1 MNGIELAEKY
11 YKTYGENAFS
21 SAFPEILPFL
31 CFGLTGAGSEC
42 YGFDDEI
49 SRDHDFEPGFCVF
62 YPEDKLDSKQVF
74 ALERAYAKLPAE
86 FMGFS
91 RQKITS
97 YGGVRRRGVIGVN
110 DFFSRYVPGGIAPSD
125 LSGWATI
132 PEQNLYEALNG
143 RIFVDN
149 YGLFS
154 AVRAALADMPEDIK
168 KKRLS
173 GLLFAL
179 SQSGWYNALRM
190 LGRGDTAASR
200 LFLAE
205 FARDAARCVYILNDR
220 YSPYVKWLFRGL
232 KELPSDAVCSE
243 IHQTIEKLLNIDLGR
258 TGSRDELTACFKA
271 VTEQILTGCEQKF
284 GPGLF
289 DSSSP
294 PIGNENETDRWI
306 RLLQSAAFS
315 LNDLV
320 SDNYLRNSDIL
331 LLV

>member
-11 YKTYGENAFS
+11 YKTYGESAFS

-31 CFGLTGAGSEC
+31 CFGLSGAGSEC

-62 YPEDKLDSKQVF
+62 YPEDKLDSRQVF
-74 ALERAYAKLPAE
+74 ALERAYAKLPAD
-86 FMGFS
+86 FMGLS
-91 RQKITS
+91 RQKIAS

-110 DFFSRYVPGGIAPSD
+110 EFFSRYVPGGAAPSD
-125 LSGWATI
+125 LSGWASI
-132 PEQNLYEALNG
+132 PEQNLCEALNG
-143 RIFVDN
+143 RVFADY

-154 AVRAALADMPEDIK
+154 SVRASLADMPEDIK

-173 GLLFAL
+173 GLLFAI
-179 SQSGWYNALRM
+179 SQSGWYDALRM
-190 LGRGDTAASR
+190 LQRGDTAASR

-205 FARDAARCVYILNDR
+205 FARDAARCVYILNGR
-220 YSPYVKWLFRGL
+220 YSPYMKWLIRGL

-243 IHQTIEKLLNIDLGR
+243 IHQTIEKLLNVDVSSPA
-258 TGSRDELTACFKA
+258 GSNELTSCLRTI
-271 VTEQILTGCEQKF
+271 TEKILTGCENKY
-284 GPGLF
+284 GCGLSDIYSAF
-289 DSSSP
+289 DN
-294 PIGNENETDRWI
+294 NENEADRWI
-306 RLLQSAAFS
+306 RLLQRAAFS
-315 LNDLV
+315 LNDMV